1 MNRFALDN
9 AQLWIGDGQSFA
21 GHVIIAGETIE
32 SVGRGCATA
41 ELSRVDMDGAA
52 LSPGLVDLM
61 VLGGFDKSILRD
73 DPLEI
78 AREYGRLGVTAV
90 QFCVGT
96 LPWESL
102 QKVANNVA
110 RAQSFNCPA
119 AARILGFYAEG
130 PFQQPNLSGASLRKF
145 ALPPAPE
152 NVARLL
158 KIGGDALTMVNV
170 APGLE
175 GDVAAIGALKAAGK
189 TVSMAHSDA
198 AAPDVAA
205 CVAAGTSVLGHIWDN
220 NSGLRGD
227 SGVQRPTIEH
237 VALTDERVRFIH
249 LICDGVH
256 VDPILVRMSL
266 RCRGVAAFCLV
277 TDAVVRAGCADG
289 AYFWDDGREF
299 FKSGGVGRTSEGHLS
314 GSALLLPDHFR
325 NFVGF
330 TGLAPASAIAAVT
343 LNPAASLGLENQ
355 MGILAPGRAAD
366 LVMWDESLRVRR
378 VWRRG
383 REVDNISDWGEIN
396 YEPTI

>member
-9 AQLWIGDGQSFA
+9 ARLWIGDGQSFD
-21 GHVIIAGETIE
+21 GHIVVAGEIIE
-32 SVGRGCATA
+32 SVGAGRASTA
-41 ELSRVDMDGAA
+41 LPRVDIGGAV

-61 VLGGFDKSILRD
+61 VLGGFNKSILRD

-78 AREYGRLGVTAV
+78 AREYLKLGVTAA

-96 LPWESL
+96 LPWDSL
-102 QKVANNVA
+102 EQVAANVA
-110 RAQSFNCPA
+110 RARTQNCA
-119 AARILGFYAEG
+119 EGARVLGLYAEG
-130 PFQQPNLSGASLRKF
+130 PFQQPDLSGASLREF
-145 ALPPAPE
+145 ALPPSPA
-152 NVARLL
+152 NVARL
-158 KIGGDALTMVNV
+158 IEVGGRALTMANV

-175 GDVAAIGALKAAGK
+175 GDVAAIEMLKDAGL
-189 TVSMAHSDA
+189 VASMAHSDA
-198 AAPDVAA
+198 PAERATA

-220 NSGLRGD
+220 NGGLRGD
-227 SGVQRPTIEH
+227 SGVQQPTIEH

-256 VDPILVRMSL
+256 VDPVLVQMSV
-266 RCRGVAAFCLV
+266 RCRGVGAFCLV

-299 FKSGGVGRTSEGHLS
+299 FKAGGVGRTAQGHLS

-325 NFVGF
+325 NFVRF
-330 TGLAPASAIAAVT
+330 TGLAPATAIATVT

-355 MGILAPGRAAD
+355 IGVLAPGRAAD
-366 LVMWDESLRVRR
+366 IVAWDESLQIRR

-383 REVDNISDWGEIN
+383 REVDDVSSWAEVKF
-396 YEPTI
+396 E